1 MSRIAFDFFSQSPVL
16 GLPIL
21 GLLLFFLVF
30 TGVCVGA
37 FRLPS
42 AEVRERAA
50 LPLDEEDSSHG

>member
-16 GLPIL
+16 ALPIV

-37 FRLPS
+37 WRLRP
-42 AEVRERAA
+42 ADIRERAS
-50 LPLDEEDSSHG
+50 LPLDKDDSHG